1 MKGIRELTFAF
12 HLHEQS
18 IQHFKIEHKFGIK
31 SPEDDYL
38 WCYFASSNIKDV
50 RYREQPRETFI
61 FCRLQS
67 LKRKVCKLQHQLRC
81 FLHIL
86 IVVHV
91 QPEVF
96 SFRMWNF
103 TTYLRSRDSERQI
116 KIDPSIG
123 SVPNYLQQLEP
134 DQAQIRNLELLGL
147 LHEQQGPSYLNH
159 HHLVPSQGAHWQT
172 GIPGPPASIAQSP
185 RSILLFTSYFI
196 RDFWLICLKNH

>member
-1 MKGIRELTFAF
+1 MITFGVILLHLILKMWGTENSQGKHLYSAVYSHWRERFANSNTNSGASYTSW
-12 HLHEQS
+12 LLYMCNQ
-18 IQHFKIEHKFGIK
+18 K
-31 SPEDDYL
+31 YL
-38 WCYFASSNIKDV
+38 
-50 RYREQPRETFI
+50 
-61 FCRLQS
+61 
-67 LKRKVCKLQHQLRC
+67 
-81 FLHIL
+81 
-86 IVVHV
+86 
-91 QPEVF
+91 
-96 SFRMWNF
+96 FRMWNF